1 MLAMARPVLLAQI
14 FEGCHVGLHTMLDIA
29 ECERRLSADFSDA
42 KGRWQHAHSD
52 KQFVG
57 RPWLDG
63 FWIASSRQLYT
74 RNVQLF
80 FLVRLH
86 PTEDGTMVMC
96 SHSAF
101 MRPSA
106 QLPSLLAL
114 LIGVACI
121 VPGLYTI
128 PDGWH
133 ALLWFL
139 PGIAFPLAALTQNY
153 APFTEGAR
161 HERIAITH
169 YLLDLLDAHQYSSIE
184 DAPPIASL
192 LHPEMEDQPA
202 RSGVKI
208 VRRP

>member
-1 MLAMARPVLLAQI
+1 MSRPVSLAQI
-14 FEGCHVGLHTMLDIA
+14 FEGGHVELHSTLDVA

-42 KGRWQHAHSD
+42 KGRWQHAHTD

-63 FWIASSRQLYT
+63 FWIASSRQMYS
-74 RNVQLF
+74 RNVRLF

-86 PTEDGTMVMC
+86 ATEDGTTVMC

-106 QLPSLLAL
+106 QLPSLIAL
-114 LIGVACI
+114 LIGLACI

-128 PDGWH
+128 PDGWQ

-139 PGIAFPLAALTQNY
+139 PGIAFPLAALTQYY

-161 HERIAITH
+161 RERIAITH
-169 YLLDLLDAHQYSSIE
+169 YLLGLLDAHQYSSTD
-184 DAPPIASL
+184 DAPAIAPL
-192 LHPEMEDQPA
+192 LHPEKEDRPA
-202 RSGVKI
+202 QSGVKI
-208 VRRP
+208 VRGP